1 MENIPPTEIYN
12 YMNNI
17 VDLEKAKNLTS
28 ITII

>member
-1 MENIPPTEIYN
+1 MKNIPPAEIYN